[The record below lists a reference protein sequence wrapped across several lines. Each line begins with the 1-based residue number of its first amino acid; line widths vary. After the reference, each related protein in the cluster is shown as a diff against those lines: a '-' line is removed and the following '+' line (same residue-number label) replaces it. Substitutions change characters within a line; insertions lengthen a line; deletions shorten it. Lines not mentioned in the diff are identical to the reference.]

1 MNVSLSKVVAVV
13 LAGGFG
19 TRVQHLL
26 PNLPKPMALVA
37 GKPFLEWVVRYLG
50 RQGVGKVVISTG
62 YLSEVVARH
71 FRNQPVPAVI
81 TQCVAESGPLGTAG
95 GFLHAARAS
104 GESPEAWLVWNG
116 DTLAFVALKG
126 LLSSLANPN
135 FAGVVV
141 GKELPDT
148 SRYGTLSCDAAGG
161 LAGFAEKQPGKGIV
175 SAGIYVFRDWSVK
188 EFPDQLPLSFEK
200 DVFPALLARRMR
212 LQVHLSDA
220 PFLDVG
226 TPESLP
232 QADAFIRSNERQF
245 SVGHGEAAR

>member
-1 MNVSLSKVVAVV
+1 MNVSVSKVVAVV

-26 PNLPKPMALVA
+26 PNLPKPMAAVA
-37 GKPFLEWVVRYLG
+37 GKPFLEWVVRYLAN
-50 RQGVGKVVISTG
+50 QGVKKVVISTG

-71 FRNQPVPAVI
+71 FHSQPVSGVI

-104 GESPEAWLVWNG
+104 GEDPEAWLVWNG
-116 DTLAFVALKG
+116 DSLAFVGLEAL
-126 LLSSLANPN
+126 LRSLASPDS
-135 FAGVVV
+135 AGVVV

-148 SRYGTLSCDAAGG
+148 SRYGTLSCDSAGG
-161 LAGFAEKQPGKGIV
+161 LVGFAEKQPGKGIV
-175 SAGIYVFRDWSVK
+175 SAGIYVFRDWSLK
-188 EFPDQLPLSFEK
+188 EFPGHLPLSFEK
-200 DVFPALLARRMR
+200 DVFPALLARQMR

-226 TPESLP
+226 TPETLP
-232 QADAFIRSNERQF
+232 QAEAFIRMNERRF
-245 SVGHGEAAR
+245 NVSHG